1 MAQHCVNRQLPGCLD
16 GGVVVVVWESGYHV
30 RLGAQSQVDGQR
42 ASFEDQSHVLGEVDI
57 PTLLL

>member
-1 MAQHCVNRQLPGCLD
+1 
-16 GGVVVVVWESGYHV
+16 VVVVVWESGYHV

-42 ASFEDQSHVLGEVDI
+42 ARFEDQSHVLGEVDI